1 MIVSVTAQGYSC
13 TCPDLQFTK
22 VKVKISSV
30 MHLPVIDIPV
40 LPVAKELLDVVN
52 SEISAA
58 GPTASAYTAFITS
71 TPVNFALDEQ
81 SV

>member
-1 MIVSVTAQGYSC
+1 
-13 TCPDLQFTK
+13 
-22 VKVKISSV
+22 
-30 MHLPVIDIPV
+30 MHLPVIDSPP
-40 LPVAKELLDVVN
+40 LLVAKELLDVVN

-71 TPVNFALDEQ
+71 TPVPFTLDEQ

>member
-1 MIVSVTAQGYSC
+1 MVSATVQVCSC
-13 TCPDLQFTK
+13 TCSDLKSTR

-30 MHLPVIDIPV
+30 MHLPVIDSP
-40 LPVAKELLDVVN
+40 LLVAKELLDVVN

-71 TPVNFALDEQ
+71 TPMNFALDEQ